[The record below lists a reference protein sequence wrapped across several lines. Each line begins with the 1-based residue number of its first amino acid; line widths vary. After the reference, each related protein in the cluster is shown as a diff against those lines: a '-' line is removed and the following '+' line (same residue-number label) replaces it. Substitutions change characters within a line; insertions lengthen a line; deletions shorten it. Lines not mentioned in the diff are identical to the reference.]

1 MPAYT
6 YIAKT
11 DDGRVVQSTIEA
23 ASRQEALSLIRSH
36 TAGVVVSLTEAAAP
50 QALSGRDTP
59 PPLRV
64 RAEPRLRSGRI
75 GPRDLAV
82 FFRQLAISVN
92 AGVSLRDSVE
102 SITADLE
109 HAAFRSVLRRVCDR
123 LHDGRSFSQSLAAE
137 GRVFPPICVALIRT
151 AEEAGSMAQTLDQ
164 LAASIEKNVALTRK
178 IRSIT
183 AYPMFVAFFFAIV
196 VLIMTFFILPQF
208 QNVFTGWG
216 AELPLLTRLVFRAN
230 KAVVGNAVPIFAILA
245 AIIGGLIAWSRTAAG
260 ERRIDRF
267 LLELPLLGLSL
278 KKLAI
283 ARFCKNLAIMI
294 RGGVPIATAIEITAA
309 VSGNK
314 AIEEALLGARD
325 RIIRGSDITTGLSDQ
340 GLFPRLLIRMVGV
353 GESSGRLP
361 EVLDRVAASYED
373 DVEGSIMTITALFE
387 PIIIVSFGAIVL
399 TFVMAIYLPVFTV
412 ASHMR

>member
-6 YIAKT
+6 YTVKT
-11 DDGRVVQSTIEA
+11 DDGRVVQSSIEA
-23 ASRQEALSLIRSH
+23 PSRQEALSLIRSH
-36 TAGVVVSLTEAAAP
+36 TAGVVVSLTESSAP
-50 QALSGRDTP
+50 RAMSGRETP
-59 PPLRV
+59 PLSRV
-64 RAEPRLRSGRI
+64 QAEPRRWSGRI
-75 GPRDLAV
+75 GPRDLAI

-92 AGVSLRDSVE
+92 AGVSLRDSIE
-102 SITADLE
+102 SIAADLE
-109 HAAFRSVLRRVCDR
+109 HAAFRNVLLRVGDR

-137 GRVFPPICVALIRT
+137 GRIFPPICVALIRT

-183 AYPMFVAFFFAIV
+183 AYPMFVGLFFVVV

-208 QNVFTGWG
+208 QSVFGGWG
-216 AELPLLTRLVFRAN
+216 AKLPWLTRVVFRVN
-230 KAVVGNAVPIFAILA
+230 KAVVGNALPIAAVLA
-245 AIIGGLIAWSRTAAG
+245 AVIGGLVAWGRTTAG
-260 ERRIDRF
+260 ELRIDQF
-267 LLELPLLGLSL
+267 LLRLPLLGVSL

-283 ARFCKNLAIMI
+283 ARFCKNLSIMI

-314 AIEEALLGARD
+314 AIEGALLGARD
-325 RIIRGSDITTGLSDQ
+325 RIIRGSDITTGLADE

-353 GESSGRLP
+353 GEASGRLP

-387 PIIIVSFGAIVL
+387 PIIIVAFGAVVL
-399 TFVMAIYLPVFTV
+399 TFVLAIYLPVFTV
-412 ASHMR
+412 ASHMQ

>member
-1 MPAYT
+1 MPVFGYT
-6 YIAKT
+6 VKT
-11 DDGRVVQSTIEA
+11 EDGRVMQASMEA
-23 ASRQEALSLIRSH
+23 SSRQEALSLIRSQ
-36 TAGVVVSLTEAAAP
+36 TAGVVVALAETAGP
-50 QALSGRDTP
+50 RALSGRDTP
-59 PPLRV
+59 APSRV
-64 RAEPRLRSGRI
+64 RARPRLRSGGIR
-75 GPRDLAV
+75 PRDLAV

-92 AGVSLRDSVE
+92 AGVSLRDSIE

-109 HAAFRSVLRRVCDR
+109 HAAFRLVLLRVGDR

-151 AEEAGSMAQTLDQ
+151 AEEAGSMGQTLDQ

-183 AYPMFVAFFFAIV
+183 AYPLFVAFFFAIV
-196 VLIMTFFILPQF
+196 MVIMTFFILPQF
-208 QNVFTGWG
+208 QSVFGGWG
-216 AELPLLTRLVFRAN
+216 AELPLLTRVVFRAN
-230 KAVVGNAVPIFAILA
+230 KIVVGNAVPIFVILA
-245 AIIGGLIAWSRTAAG
+245 AGVGGLVVWSRTAIGALW
-260 ERRIDRF
+260 IDRF
-267 LLELPLLGLSL
+267 LLRLPLLGLSL

-314 AIEEALLGARD
+314 AVENALLGARD
-325 RIIRGSDITTGLSDQ
+325 RILRGSDITTGLADE

-373 DVEGSIMTITALFE
+373 DVEGSVMTVTALFE
-387 PIIIVSFGAIVL
+387 PIIIVVFGAIVL